1 MSKKTTA
8 TAIIKALKAKY
19 KDDPEAMEEIE
30 RREKDIEYIE
40 KKEAAGN
47 YSGQPSIGMAKM
59 LEADLEYWN

>member
-1 MSKKTTA
+1 MSERTTA
-8 TAIIKALKAKY
+8 EIIKALKKKY

-30 RREKDIEYIE
+30 RREKDIAYIE
-40 KKEAAGN
+40 KKEATGN

>member
-1 MSKKTTA
+1 MSERTA
-8 TAIIKALKAKY
+8 AEIIKALKKKY
-19 KDDPEAMEEIE
+19 KDDPEALDEIA

-47 YSGQPSIGMAKM
+47 YSGQPSLGMAKM